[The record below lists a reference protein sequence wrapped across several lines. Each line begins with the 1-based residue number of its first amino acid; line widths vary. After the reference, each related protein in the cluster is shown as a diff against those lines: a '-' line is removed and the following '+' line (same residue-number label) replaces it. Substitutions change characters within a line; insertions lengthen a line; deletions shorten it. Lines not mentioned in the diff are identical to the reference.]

1 LALRLTGYATIR
13 VMKKQMVVA
22 LVLVLLIPVVMLLG
36 GLVSNHINPEA
47 AAGHANY
54 GRNFHI
60 LSMVKNLVLLAAAAL
75 AGLLWLAAC
84 FLVIRSKDRSWWWL
98 ALAVLGPCGFAI
110 LATLNDRGE
119 TDRYTRFVRKL
130 NVWVRIG
137 YEVSCFVVIWW
148 LAFQGMAVL
157 RYLIIWRESVTS
169 GMSTAQVVDMQNASS
184 GMWAFG
190 EGLEV
195 MYMVALFYLLRP
207 TVFNIASRATESLA
221 LRKAR

>member
-1 LALRLTGYATIR
+1 
-13 VMKKQMVVA
+13 MKKQMVVA

-36 GLVSNHINPEA
+36 GLLSNLITPEV

-54 GRNFHI
+54 ARNFQI
-60 LSMVKNLVLLAAAAL
+60 LSMVKNLLLLAAAAL

-84 FLVIRSKDRSWWWL
+84 FLVIRSKGRSWWWL

-119 TDRYTRFVRKL
+119 PDRYTRFVRKR

-137 YEVSCFVVIWW
+137 YEVSCFAVLWW
-148 LAFQGMAVL
+148 LAYQAMVVL
-157 RYLIIWRESVTS
+157 RYLIIWREAVAS
-169 GMSTAQVVDMQNASS
+169 GMSTAQVVAIQNASS

-207 TVFNIASRATESLA
+207 TVFNIASRATEGLA
-221 LRKAR
+221 PCKTR